1 MAFAASRFAS
11 VIIAC
16 LILLPIGICTDW
28 LICLPLLLIYS
39 TPINLSLK
47 EYDKLK
53 EQQHYITDKA
63 LIDIIDNMERLL
75 RALRKHIVRTDI

>member
-1 MAFAASRFAS
+1 MTDDNS
-11 VIIAC
+11 VDKSFENESSPPSPMVQI
-16 LILLPIGICTDW
+16 
-28 LICLPLLLIYS
+28 
-39 TPINLSLK
+39 SLK
-47 EYDKLK
+47 QYDKLK

>member
-1 MAFAASRFAS
+1 MIDEKQIHEKDHDHDKSYENEVVPS
-11 VIIAC
+11 PMVSI
-16 LILLPIGICTDW
+16 
-28 LICLPLLLIYS
+28 
-39 TPINLSLK
+39 SLK

-75 RALRKHIVRTDI
+75 RALRKHIIRTNI

>member
-1 MAFAASRFAS
+1 M
-11 VIIAC
+11 
-16 LILLPIGICTDW
+16 TDSEEKQRA
-28 LICLPLLLIYS
+28 LDATMENEHQPPSPMVQIP
-39 TPINLSLK
+39 LK

-53 EQQHYITDKA
+53 EQQHYITDKS

>member
-1 MAFAASRFAS
+1 MDTEEKQRQLDATMENEAAAPSPM
-11 VIIAC
+11 VQI
-16 LILLPIGICTDW
+16 
-28 LICLPLLLIYS
+28 
-39 TPINLSLK
+39 SLK

>member
-1 MAFAASRFAS
+1 M
-11 VIIAC
+11 
-16 LILLPIGICTDW
+16 TDDRSEDKS
-28 LICLPLLLIYS
+28 YENES
-39 TPINLSLK
+39 TRDTTPMVSISLK

-53 EQQHYITDKA
+53 EQQHYITDKS

>member
-1 MAFAASRFAS
+1 MTDDNS
-11 VIIAC
+11 VDKSFENESSPPSPMVQI
-16 LILLPIGICTDW
+16 
-28 LICLPLLLIYS
+28 
-39 TPINLSLK
+39 SLK

-53 EQQHYITDKA
+53 EQQHYITDKS

>member
-1 MAFAASRFAS
+1 MTDDNS
-11 VIIAC
+11 VDKSFENEVPAPSPMVQI
-16 LILLPIGICTDW
+16 P
-28 LICLPLLLIYS
+28 
-39 TPINLSLK
+39 LK

>member
-1 MAFAASRFAS
+1 MTDDNS
-11 VIIAC
+11 VDKSIENEVPAPSPMVQI
-16 LILLPIGICTDW
+16 
-28 LICLPLLLIYS
+28 
-39 TPINLSLK
+39 SLK

>member
-1 MAFAASRFAS
+1 MTDDNS
-11 VIIAC
+11 V
-16 LILLPIGICTDW
+16 DK
-28 LICLPLLLIYS
+28 S
-39 TPINLSLK
+39 FENETPAPSPMVQISLK

>member
-1 MAFAASRFAS
+1 MWKLRNERRERFMLDNS
-11 VIIAC
+11 V
-16 LILLPIGICTDW
+16 DK
-28 LICLPLLLIYS
+28 S
-39 TPINLSLK
+39 FENETPAPSPMVQISLK

>member
-1 MAFAASRFAS
+1 MTDDNS
-11 VIIAC
+11 VDKSFENEVPAPSPMVQI
-16 LILLPIGICTDW
+16 
-28 LICLPLLLIYS
+28 
-39 TPINLSLK
+39 SLK

>member
-1 MAFAASRFAS
+1 MTDDNS
-11 VIIAC
+11 VDKSFENEVPAPSPMVQISI
-16 LILLPIGICTDW
+16 
-28 LICLPLLLIYS
+28 
-39 TPINLSLK
+39 K

-53 EQQHYITDKA
+53 EQQHYITDKS

>member
-1 MAFAASRFAS
+1 MHKEIIMTDDNS
-11 VIIAC
+11 VDKSFENESSPPSPMVQI
-16 LILLPIGICTDW
+16 
-28 LICLPLLLIYS
+28 
-39 TPINLSLK
+39 SLK

>member
-1 MAFAASRFAS
+1 MTDDNS
-11 VIIAC
+11 VDKSFENEVPAPSPMVQI
-16 LILLPIGICTDW
+16 PV
-28 LICLPLLLIYS
+28 
-39 TPINLSLK
+39 K

-53 EQQHYITDKA
+53 EQQHYITDKS

>member
-1 MAFAASRFAS
+1 MTDDRFSRYN
-11 VIIAC
+11 
-16 LILLPIGICTDW
+16 LLRMK
-28 LICLPLLLIYS
+28 LPAPSPMVQI
-39 TPINLSLK
+39 PLK

-53 EQQHYITDKA
+53 EQQHYITDKS

>member
-1 MAFAASRFAS
+1 MTDDNS
-11 VIIAC
+11 VDKTFENEVPAPSPMVQI
-16 LILLPIGICTDW
+16 P
-28 LICLPLLLIYS
+28 
-39 TPINLSLK
+39 LK